1 MLYSPAEIALIGLI
15 MTFGGVIQGA
25 VGFASGMLGVPLLIL
40 SGFSL
45 PEAATINLVSSGVQ
59 NIIGAWKL
67 RSHLEPRELVF
78 PVVLRW
84 LAIPVG
90 TYVAWLTDQ
99 HLSSAQSKQLIG
111 MVLLV
116 VVLLLWVCR
125 VTPREHLNAF
135 WQTLVFSTSGFMLGF
150 ATMGGSPMAIYV
162 NSLTWPVAK
171 SRAFLFACSA
181 AGLPIA
187 VVFFSW
193 QYGSRIIPAAVA
205 ALIVMP
211 GILAGLWLGLHLGH
225 RLPKPLF
232 RKITFALIVAIA
244 AIAIMAPFFSE

>member
-1 MLYSPAEIALIGLI
+1 MLYSPAEIALIGLV

-45 PEAATINLVSSGVQ
+45 PEAATINLVSGGVQ
-59 NIIGAWKL
+59 NIIGTWKL

-78 PVVLRW
+78 PVCLRW

-99 HLSSAQSKQLIG
+99 LLSSAQSKQLIG
-111 MVLLV
+111 TVLLV
-116 VVLLLWVCR
+116 TVLLLWICR
-125 VTPREHLNAF
+125 VAPRERLNAF
-135 WQTLVFSTSGFMLGF
+135 WQTLAFSTSGFMLGF

-162 NSLTWPVAK
+162 NSLTWSVAK
-171 SRAFLFACSA
+171 SRAFLFTCSA

-187 VVFFSW
+187 VIVFLR
-193 QYGSRIIPAAVA
+193 QYGSRIIPAAIT

-211 GILAGLWLGLHLGH
+211 GILAGLWVGLHLGH
-225 RLPKPLF
+225 RLPKSLF
-232 RKITFALIVAIA
+232 RKITFALIVSIA
-244 AIAIMAPFFSE
+244 AIAIMAPFFS